1 MIFKIAWRNI
11 WRNKRRTGITAASI
25 FFAVLFSVTA
35 DSFNRGIF
43 DGMIDDTVSFY
54 IGYVQVLKKDYWEE
68 RSLDKSLVLSKELEA
83 KLKNTKGVNDVVPRL
98 ESFAL
103 ASYGKITKSSMVVGI
118 APEKENTLTGLKKRV
133 VKGAYL
139 ADGDQSVMISEGL
152 AEKLKLGVNDTIVLI
167 SQGYHGVNAA
177 GKYPVKGIVSF
188 GSPELNSRLIYMPLA
203 TAQWF
208 YGADGLITS
217 AVLDIDSKEAATK
230 AVKEL
235 GESLDLND
243 FEVKDWKSMMPEL
256 MELRDLKRSS
266 GKIMDM
272 ILYLIVSFGIFG
284 TILMMT
290 KERQYE
296 FGILVSIGMK
306 RRTLAMTTWLETIF
320 LGFLGA
326 MIGIVISYAL
336 MYYIML
342 NPIVV
347 TGEMAETYEKFGLD
361 PVLGTSVAWDIF
373 AKQAVLVFFITSFLA
388 LYPLFKIWRMKPVEA
403 MRA

>member
-1 MIFKIAWRNI
+1 
-11 WRNKRRTGITAASI
+11 
-25 FFAVLFSVTA
+25 
-35 DSFNRGIF
+35 
-43 DGMIDDTVSFY
+43 
-54 IGYVQVLKKDYWEE
+54 
-68 RSLDKSLVLSKELEA
+68 
-83 KLKNTKGVNDVVPRL
+83 
-98 ESFAL
+98 
-103 ASYGKITKSSMVVGI
+103 MVVGI